1 MIIESLLVILLI
13 PLAGTGID
21 DIGDTFVRIFVLIC
35 TKLRFRGLS
44 NRIFVLICTKLRF
57 RGLSNRIFVLIC
69 TKLRIES
76 VIFSLLSSFV
86 QAVTLQQ
93 VLGCPQ
99 QPATTN

>member
-21 DIGDTFVRIFVLIC
+21 DIGDTFV
-35 TKLRFRGLS
+35 
-44 NRIFVLICTKLRF
+44 RIFVLICTKLRF